1 MATITQNLSGR
12 YRARIRRKGYKNI
25 QKTFGEQSEAETWAR
40 AVEMKIEGERSVHHE
55 PGIVLSQAKI
65 DVDEA
70 GIQHTEIVRSSKKV
84 SALPRLEWLVWDTTE
99 AVSVHPE
106 LKDCCGCDEASLM
119 VVEFENGVVRVAST
133 TQPLSMLRSNIQ
145 LSETWG
151 MPISHILLSKP
162 LAGLNR
168 GCVILCKRLLT
179 AGYQTMGRR
188 IFKGISVPAILR
200 TLRLTYPDMDEP
212 VPSQSVIQFPR
223 AVSEKVGAE
232 DAAPDQAIAV
242 RSVPKIAILGTDIRK
257 DADGRYCLNDLH
269 RASGGNNAHRPSL
282 WVENKQTKELIAEIL
297 KAGIPALTSIK
308 GGRHNGTY
316 VCKELVYAYA
326 MWVSPRFHLTVIR
339 AFDAMVTNKPVEQV
353 VEPTVQDAI
362 DERSWRIASD
372 ERDRLLSL
380 LGSDAEDDIWKIV
393 IRIKRRVRDELSS
406 LARSWGPSACESSML
421 AVAKWSPNALNSRR
435 DG

>member
-40 AVEMKIEGERSVHHE
+40 AVEMTIEGERSIQHE
-55 PGIVLSQAKI
+55 PGMVLSQAKI
-65 DVDEA
+65 EVAEVGPQHEA
-70 GIQHTEIVRSSKKV
+70 RASTIEMA
-84 SALPRLEWLVWDTTE
+84 SALPRLQWLVWDTKE

-106 LKDCCGCDEASLM
+106 VKDCYGCDQASLM
-119 VVEFENGVVRVAST
+119 IIEFENGVVRVAST
-133 TQPLSMLRSNIQ
+133 TNPLTMLRSNIQ
-145 LSETWG
+145 LSATWG
-151 MPISHILLSKP
+151 SPISHILVSKP

-168 GCVILCKRLLT
+168 GCVILCKRLLV
-179 AGYQTMGRR
+179 AGYQTMGQR

-212 VPSQSVIQFPR
+212 VPSQSVVQFSR
-223 AVSEKVGAE
+223 AVAEKVGAE
-232 DAAPDQAIAV
+232 DAAPVQAIAV
-242 RSVPKIAILGTDIRK
+242 RSVPRIAILGTDIRK

-362 DERSWRIASD
+362 DERAWRIASD

-380 LGSDAEDDIWKIV
+380 LGSDAEDDIWKIA

-406 LARSWGPSACESSML
+406 LARSFGPSACESSML

>member
-1 MATITQNLSGR
+1 
-12 YRARIRRKGYKNI
+12 
-25 QKTFGEQSEAETWAR
+25 
-40 AVEMKIEGERSVHHE
+40 
-55 PGIVLSQAKI
+55 
-65 DVDEA
+65 
-70 GIQHTEIVRSSKKV
+70 
-84 SALPRLEWLVWDTTE
+84 
-99 AVSVHPE
+99 
-106 LKDCCGCDEASLM
+106 
-119 VVEFENGVVRVAST
+119 
-133 TQPLSMLRSNIQ
+133 
-145 LSETWG
+145 
-151 MPISHILLSKP
+151 
-162 LAGLNR
+162 
-168 GCVILCKRLLT
+168 
-179 AGYQTMGRR
+179 
-188 IFKGISVPAILR
+188 
-200 TLRLTYPDMDEP
+200 MDEP
-212 VPSQSVIQFPR
+212 VPSQSVVQFPR
-223 AVSEKVGAE
+223 AVSEKIAAE

-242 RSVPKIAILGTDIRK
+242 RSVPNIAILGTDIRK

-297 KAGIPALTSIK
+297 KAGIPALSSIK

-362 DERSWRIASD
+362 DERAWRIASD

-406 LARSWGPSACESSML
+406 LARSFGPSACESAMM
-421 AVAKWSPNALNSRR
+421 AVAKWSPNALISRR